1 TLSSPASAVRGGGAQ
16 AVTAFDGGA
25 TPVGFDVVHDG
36 GGLVAD
42 CGWPA
47 RCGRRGIPP
56 VTAGAARVRV
66 TYRVDADG
74 LLSVFAREQLSGVE
88 ASVVVK
94 PSYGLADDDIA
105 KMLED
110 SFKTAEID
118 MRARAL
124 REAQVEAERMLE
136 ATQAALAADGEL
148 LDADER
154 TQVDTLA
161 AALRA
166 VAQGDDTNA
175 IEAATKALA
184 DGTDEFAARRMD
196 KSIKRALSG
205 RRLDEI

>member
-1 TLSSPASAVRGGGAQ
+1 M
-16 AVTAFDGGA
+16 
-25 TPVGFDVVHDG
+25 
-36 GGLVAD
+36 
-42 CGWPA
+42 
-47 RCGRRGIPP
+47 
-56 VTAGAARVRV
+56 
-66 TYRVDADG
+66 
-74 LLSVFAREQLSGVE
+74 
-88 ASVVVK
+88 K

-136 ATQAALAADGEL
+136 ATQAALAAEL

-154 TQVDTLA
+154 AQVDTLA

-196 KSIKRALSG
+196 KSISARCRAAGSTRSELTNCASAG
-205 RRLDEI
+205 NGPRHELRRLPHPD

>member
-1 TLSSPASAVRGGGAQ
+1 M
-16 AVTAFDGGA
+16 
-25 TPVGFDVVHDG
+25 
-36 GGLVAD
+36 
-42 CGWPA
+42 
-47 RCGRRGIPP
+47 
-56 VTAGAARVRV
+56 
-66 TYRVDADG
+66 
-74 LLSVFAREQLSGVE
+74 
-88 ASVVVK
+88 K

-110 SFKTAEID
+110 SFKTAEVD

-124 REAQVEAERMLE
+124 REAQVEAERMIE

-148 LDADER
+148 LDAAER
-154 TQVDTLA
+154 AEIDARV
-161 AALRA
+161 AALRTI
-166 VAQGDDTNA
+166 AQGDDADA